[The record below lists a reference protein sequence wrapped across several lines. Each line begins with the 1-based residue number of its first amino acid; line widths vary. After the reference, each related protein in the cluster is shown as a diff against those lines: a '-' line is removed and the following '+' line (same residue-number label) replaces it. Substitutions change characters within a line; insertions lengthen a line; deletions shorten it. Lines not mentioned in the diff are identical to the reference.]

1 MVGYGTTKYGL
12 STFEHRSCACF
23 VMENTTFYVSIS
35 FSSMSE
41 TFVEV
46 QIYGST
52 NDHNIKWKENKTLT
66 NSLQGL
72 YYQLSWSTDG
82 RTFFNSDSQF

>member
-23 VMENTTFYVSIS
+23 VMENTTFHVSIS

-66 NSLQGL
+66 NSLQ
-72 YYQLSWSTDG
+72 
-82 RTFFNSDSQF
+82 